1 MILFADGESAERIV
15 GVQGEDALTDLEAG
29 YC

>member
-1 MILFADGESAERIV
+1 MILFADGEPAERIV
-15 GVQGEDALTDLEAG
+15 GVQGEDALTDIVEG